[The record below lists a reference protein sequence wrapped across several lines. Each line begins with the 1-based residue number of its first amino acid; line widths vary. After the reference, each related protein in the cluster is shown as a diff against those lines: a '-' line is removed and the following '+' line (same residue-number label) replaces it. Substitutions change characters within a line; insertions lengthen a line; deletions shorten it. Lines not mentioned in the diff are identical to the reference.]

1 MFQRLPLSIH
11 GALALGSF
19 AVQQFAL
26 KTVNARYVRSE
37 HPVSFAQGQTSFD
50 AGAIKGW
57 YAAMEAGG
65 TMEIY
70 VQTQLID
77 FGFIASM
84 MLFGVLV
91 GSFLA
96 RIAWQ
101 KGIARLLG
109 LAAAVLVPMGAG
121 FDVIENL
128 ISFVMLAD
136 SQGFADWIA
145 LPYSGF
151 AVAKFAAIGAGYM
164 GLLASVVI
172 NLPERLWR
180 RRAV

>member
-1 MFQRLPLSIH
+1 MLDRLPLILH
-11 GALALGSF
+11 GVLALGSF
-19 AVQQFAL
+19 GVQRLAL
-26 KTVNARYVRSE
+26 KTVNASYVRSG

-57 YAAMEAGG
+57 YAAMEARG
-65 TMEIY
+65 TMDVY

-84 MLFGVLV
+84 VLFGVLMGTFV
-91 GSFLA
+91 A

-101 KGIARLLG
+101 KGIARWLG
-109 LAAAVLVPMGAG
+109 LAAAVLVPLGAG

-151 AVAKFAAIGAGYM
+151 AVAKFAAIGAGYVA
-164 GLLASVVI
+164 LVASVVI

-180 RRAV
+180 RRAA